1 MMNIYNV
8 IKVLL
13 FLFIIIAPALDFTKV
28 KFMDSIIIKI
38 CILILIIAACFVDFQ
53 LAIILTIAFF
63 ILLININYDLLRM
76 SFNKKE
82 NFSAAAEYNQAFN
95 KLTPSQCLPR
105 QNLVLHPDVVH
116 TSIVPE
122 NWECKG
128 KEPMQYNTNND
139 LFNHYID
146 DKIKQY
152 DVFLNM
158 ITSEEHLNNACQA
171 AIINS

>member
-1 MMNIYNV
+1 MKMNIYNV

-28 KFMDSIIIKI
+28 KFMDNIIIKI
-38 CILILIIAACFVDFQ
+38 LILLLIIAACFIDFQ

-82 NFSAAAEYNQAFN
+82 TFAAADYNQAFLN
-95 KLTPSQCLPR
+95 TPTTNIQPS
-105 QNLVLHPDVVH
+105 VVH
-116 TSIVPE
+116 TSIMPE
-122 NWECKG
+122 NWVCKG
-128 KEPMQYNTNND
+128 QEQLQYNTNND
-139 LFNHYID
+139 LFNHYVD
-146 DKIKQY
+146 EKIKQY

-158 ITSEEHLNNACQA
+158 ITSEEHLNNASQS
-171 AIINS
+171 AIISNN